1 MALTSVLLVP
11 ILACSLLP
19 ASGVPPSGPTVAP
32 SSAPSECG
40 DDFDWSRKG
49 PAEFLDRLR
58 QSYRP
63 GQALPFY
70 SVHGEHRGWVTEA
83 DVPRLLELAASS
95 DPCLAVVST
104 LSSWL
109 PDRPS
114 TVGHEALYI
123 LAGFRAGKY
132 PPELASTRWSGSLE
146 EYRQWWQKHEARSL
160 TRP

>member
-1 MALTSVLLVP
+1 MLLTNLLLVP
-11 ILACSLLP
+11 LLAGSLLAASELPP
-19 ASGVPPSGPTVAP
+19 AKTTLPPHGAG
-32 SSAPSECG
+32 SEFV

-49 PAEFLDRLR
+49 PEDFLDRLR
-58 QSYRP
+58 QGYRG

-83 DVPRLLELAASS
+83 DVPRLLELATSS

-132 PPELASTRWSGSLE
+132 PPELGSTRWSGTLE
-146 EYRQWWQKHEARSL
+146 EYRQWWQKQAARSL

>member
-1 MALTSVLLVP
+1 MLLMKLLLVP
-11 ILACSLLP
+11 ILAGWPLAANAVLP
-19 ASGVPPSGPTVAP
+19 GQPALAP
-32 SSAPSECG
+32 NSAPSEYG

-49 PAEFLDRLR
+49 PTEFLDRLR
-58 QSYRP
+58 QSYRA
-63 GQALPFY
+63 GQELPFY

-83 DVPRLLELAASS
+83 DVPQLLELATST

-132 PPELASTRWSGSLE
+132 PPELASTRWSGTLE
-146 EYRQWWQKHEARSL
+146 EYRQWWQTHEARSL